1 MRVARVSTSTFLGGV
16 ESTNSAWRSAF
27 GREGSKSTIEYHE
40 LQRENSNSALS
51 SQLPT
56 VGHAFERAESKG
68 SHRASDI
75 SGPEIPNIIKNC
87 VVSSW
92 KAILTTLAALG
103 VAAAIHFAVPSVHPD
118 RYIMMTTTVVDY
130 PVAFQVP
137 SEYDPI
143 CDARSP
149 EFKIGNRDYLE
160 TLKDFSFVFLSV
172 ASIVNM
178 LTEIIK
184 TASAVL
190 MPPVKPIPDADQ
202 FLPDSNQPNNV
213 ALRRCPSNRFV
224 TLGSLVPGPQQLWRS
239 GPHAW
244 PFSTMA
250 EQMISFIQGG
260 LSEGKRPEGAE
271 FEPQESVNVLMEA
284 PFFIKVAGI
293 SGMKIFLPWSVQTAC
308 FLYPI
313 QLASLLYDLLS
324 DSLLR
329 HPDYLSILS
338 DTDMW
343 SEWLLLSFRNEML
356 LPVLLQVLRIHISID
371 NLNAFFRGSEG
382 ARTGRIILTVA
393 CGVALLPKLLVF
405 LPALLVTFLIGV
417 VPTYIASTLLERMTG
432 KVFWHKDG
440 PHLFVLY
447 MFVLPSAVI
456 VSRLFYHFSSGTY
469 LCTHARA
476 SLVPIHQGHLTMDA
490 PLLSFLASMFFF
502 SLAVV
507 VPLRFFM
514 AFFPETFGRGVFSFL
529 SPAGFY
535 IRWLEKPLYDTSSMR
550 LDPEAYEEHQ
560 QHFLRSEVVEECR
573 WCKHLISGTGSSHN
587 TKWPSQAFIYD
598 GLQQCWEFPCLHDFV
613 YNAQR
618 GAASGAELLG
628 VIKRLRSRH
637 SVSRLRTALDEA
649 EDFAEGLLQ
658 AEQLRRSSQQKTK
671 DFIIVVD
678 GIFGIHT
685 KKALLDFLHQQ
696 ENLPRT
702 AATLQGN
709 WGQEGKRAL
718 QSYLKK
724 IGFYTG
730 PLHGQMDSLTIR
742 SMRSW
747 LMDLGHFHENWLTDN
762 ECKWSSWTTIALQHF
777 LLAEHEQERGIRHLA
792 VDGQWNVETV
802 FAFQEFLA
810 RSGTASPRTGKWE
823 SANNKAIQEFLKRRG
838 YLEIKNYYQLGEEEL
853 EANEEVVGALE
864 AWLRDQG
871 FPCGLDGTEA
881 DGVSGVI
888 HSATRLALQ
897 LFLNSERAGKID
909 KDLVIDG
916 RWKEPTIRRLQELM
930 FEDNHDIEV
939 NGLWDTNTKRGL
951 QVFLH
956 QQGRY
961 VSFLDGDF
969 GLVSIQSLQAWLR
982 DEGFSCGADGV
993 SGTWSRGTTCALQKF
1008 LNSRKASARIKD
1020 AWTTGPEQ
1028 KDLEAACWALA
1039 LFGGAE
1045 EWMDEDV
1052 LELLP
1057 SLDATLIDTGRRTA
1071 KARQVLREN
1080 GLPVPPEWWGT
1091 AQLLANL
1098 GNAAWI
1104 LAAGSEAA
1112 VAAVLSLRS
1121 LEAADEA
1128 PPGVWEMGVAALLG
1142 HLRDGMATTV
1152 EVVCHAMGK
1161 LMDRHLLRVEV
1172 HDSTRKVLAQRL
1184 RANAS
1189 IHQAIARGLTAMR
1202 SLVGQL
1208 WPVLRERLS
1217 SPHGLDMKIAAEALA
1232 ALDSQLLLSEHVLVS
1247 SATILAQRLGDK
1259 EDWIVRLG
1267 ACEGLAA
1274 FGTKAAGPYLDH
1286 IMELVEDEEGPVVA
1300 AAAKA
1305 ISKLLHD
1312 KKDRRFQLL
1321 GAVRRLQARLPDKES
1336 DAWIRA
1342 GCCQGIGCIGVVLED
1357 TVQVLSSQ
1365 FSTDFD
1371 VKVVEAA
1378 AKALT
1383 KLHENGAID
1392 SKVLD
1397 AEAME
1402 CAKLRLKSPNFLDR
1416 WAACVCLGSLG
1427 VAALPHLQDLEARI
1441 ADEDENTNVH
1451 EAAKQSHNRL
1461 IALQQTLQQSL
1472 DRVHPA
1478 PSLAPFPFPS
1488 DPHFHSERQT
1498 LISIRS

>member
-476 SLVPIHQGHLTMDA
+476 SLVPIHQDRK
-490 PLLSFLASMFFF
+490 S
-502 SLAVV
+502 VV
-507 VPLRFFM
+507 
-514 AFFPETFGRGVFSFL
+514 
-529 SPAGFY
+529 
-535 IRWLEKPLYDTSSMR
+535 
-550 LDPEAYEEHQ
+550 
-560 QHFLRSEVVEECR
+560 
-573 WCKHLISGTGSSHN
+573 
-587 TKWPSQAFIYD
+587 
-598 GLQQCWEFPCLHDFV
+598 
-613 YNAQR
+613 
-618 GAASGAELLG
+618 
-628 VIKRLRSRH
+628 
-637 SVSRLRTALDEA
+637 
-649 EDFAEGLLQ
+649 
-658 AEQLRRSSQQKTK
+658 
-671 DFIIVVD
+671 
-678 GIFGIHT
+678 
-685 KKALLDFLHQQ
+685 
-696 ENLPRT
+696 
-702 AATLQGN
+702 
-709 WGQEGKRAL
+709 
-718 QSYLKK
+718 
-724 IGFYTG
+724 
-730 PLHGQMDSLTIR
+730 
-742 SMRSW
+742 
-747 LMDLGHFHENWLTDN
+747 
-762 ECKWSSWTTIALQHF
+762 
-777 LLAEHEQERGIRHLA
+777 
-792 VDGQWNVETV
+792 
-802 FAFQEFLA
+802 
-810 RSGTASPRTGKWE
+810 
-823 SANNKAIQEFLKRRG
+823 
-838 YLEIKNYYQLGEEEL
+838 
-853 EANEEVVGALE
+853 
-864 AWLRDQG
+864 
-871 FPCGLDGTEA
+871 
-881 DGVSGVI
+881 
-888 HSATRLALQ
+888 
-897 LFLNSERAGKID
+897 
-909 KDLVIDG
+909 
-916 RWKEPTIRRLQELM
+916 
-930 FEDNHDIEV
+930 
-939 NGLWDTNTKRGL
+939 
-951 QVFLH
+951 
-956 QQGRY
+956 
-961 VSFLDGDF
+961 
-969 GLVSIQSLQAWLR
+969 
-982 DEGFSCGADGV
+982 
-993 SGTWSRGTTCALQKF
+993 
-1008 LNSRKASARIKD
+1008 
-1020 AWTTGPEQ
+1020 
-1028 KDLEAACWALA
+1028 
-1039 LFGGAE
+1039 
-1045 EWMDEDV
+1045 
-1052 LELLP
+1052 
-1057 SLDATLIDTGRRTA
+1057 
-1071 KARQVLREN
+1071 
-1080 GLPVPPEWWGT
+1080 
-1091 AQLLANL
+1091 
-1098 GNAAWI
+1098 
-1104 LAAGSEAA
+1104 
-1112 VAAVLSLRS
+1112 
-1121 LEAADEA
+1121 
-1128 PPGVWEMGVAALLG
+1128 
-1142 HLRDGMATTV
+1142 
-1152 EVVCHAMGK
+1152 
-1161 LMDRHLLRVEV
+1161 
-1172 HDSTRKVLAQRL
+1172 
-1184 RANAS
+1184 
-1189 IHQAIARGLTAMR
+1189 
-1202 SLVGQL
+1202 
-1208 WPVLRERLS
+1208 
-1217 SPHGLDMKIAAEALA
+1217 
-1232 ALDSQLLLSEHVLVS
+1232 
-1247 SATILAQRLGDK
+1247 
-1259 EDWIVRLG
+1259 
-1267 ACEGLAA
+1267 
-1274 FGTKAAGPYLDH
+1274 
-1286 IMELVEDEEGPVVA
+1286 
-1300 AAAKA
+1300 
-1305 ISKLLHD
+1305 
-1312 KKDRRFQLL
+1312 
-1321 GAVRRLQARLPDKES
+1321 
-1336 DAWIRA
+1336 
-1342 GCCQGIGCIGVVLED
+1342 
-1357 TVQVLSSQ
+1357 
-1365 FSTDFD
+1365 
-1371 VKVVEAA
+1371 
-1378 AKALT
+1378 
-1383 KLHENGAID
+1383 
-1392 SKVLD
+1392 
-1397 AEAME
+1397 
-1402 CAKLRLKSPNFLDR
+1402 
-1416 WAACVCLGSLG
+1416 
-1427 VAALPHLQDLEARI
+1427 
-1441 ADEDENTNVH
+1441 
-1451 EAAKQSHNRL
+1451 
-1461 IALQQTLQQSL
+1461 
-1472 DRVHPA
+1472 
-1478 PSLAPFPFPS
+1478 
-1488 DPHFHSERQT
+1488 
-1498 LISIRS
+1498 